1 MGESVVHP
9 RHGDAASGYPGRV
22 RPIPYTDDVE
32 QLAPDEGEYVRRC
45 IDSLLRTN
53 EMTFDLHRHGV
64 RATHAKS
71 HGILRGTLTVHDDL
85 PPELAQGLFATPASH
100 DVVARIATETGQL
113 DDDRAPNARGFALKV
128 FDVDGE
134 TMHPSGTEHRVHDVL
149 FNTLPVLPP
158 GTARTF
164 TELTEIRERHFSE
177 PEKIDE
183 EVARRPDA
191 EELGAFGRLANIH
204 PLAHAYYTQG
214 AFRYGDYV
222 AKIALY
228 PGTDEQTALADR
240 EIRDDD
246 SRSILR
252 DLLDEWVTV
261 RGAVFDVRVQLRTD
275 AGAMPVEDAAVDWP
289 QDLSPYRSVGTL
301 TFEPQEAYS
310 APRRVFADDRLA
322 FRPWNGLAAHRPLGS
337 VNRLRKQAYVELG
350 EQRGELNATTLTE
363 LRSAAELPD

>member
-1 MGESVVHP
+1 M
-9 RHGDAASGYPGRV
+9 

-32 QLAPDEGEYVRRC
+32 QLQPDEDEHIRRC

-100 DVVARIATETGQL
+100 DLVARIATETGQL

-128 FDVDGE
+128 FDVEGE
-134 TMHPSGTEHRVHDVL
+134 TMHPSGTGHRVHDIL

-158 GTARTF
+158 GTARKF
-164 TELTEIRERHFSE
+164 MELTEIRERHFSE
-177 PEKIDE
+177 PEKIAE
-183 EVARRPDA
+183 EVGRRSDA

-214 AFRYGDYV
+214 AFRYGDHV
-222 AKIALY
+222 AKIGLH
-228 PGTDEQTALADR
+228 PGTDEQAALADR
-240 EIRDDD
+240 EVGDGD

-261 RGAVFDVRVQLRTD
+261 CGAEFEVRVQLRTD
-275 AGAMPVEDAAVDWP
+275 AEAMPVEDAAVDWP
-289 QDLSPYRSVGTL
+289 QELSPYRSVATL
-301 TFEPQEAYS
+301 SFPQQEAYS
-310 APRRVFADDRLA
+310 TARRVFADDRLA

-337 VNRLRKQAYVELG
+337 VNRLRKQAYDELG
-350 EQRGELNATTLTE
+350 EQRAELNATALTE
-363 LRSAAELPD
+363 MRSASELPD